1 MSKLNKSIPA
11 CLRVVKTN
19 LQKPSALGV
28 SENGQCM
35 AIGFERG
42 NVSIYK
48 GDVARDK
55 TKAVK
60 NVTFGTAAI
69 RGIAFKQTGK
79 VTQMFVCSDS
89 GVFLYTIQ
97 GRDKEFKSTL
107 DTTTGTTLTT
117 CCWLQTGHNEG
128 YFMVGRDDAIYCYTI
143 DGRAPCYAFDGRK
156 FLIRWFRSHLLM
168 VTAPVRE
175 NASNQK

>member
-1 MSKLNKSIPA
+1 LNKLNKSTPA

-19 LQKPSALGV
+19 LQKPMALGV
-28 SENGQCM
+28 SENGQCL

-55 TKAVK
+55 SKTVR
-60 NVTFGTAAI
+60 NLIFGTAAI
-69 RGIAFKQTGK
+69 RGIAFKQTGR

-89 GVFLYTIQ
+89 GVFLFTIQ
-97 GRDKEFKSTL
+97 GRDKEFK
-107 DTTTGTTLTT
+107 
-117 CCWLQTGHNEG
+117 
-128 YFMVGRDDAIYCYTI
+128 YTI

-156 FLIRWFRSHLLM
+156 VLIRWFRSHLLM
-168 VTAPVRE
+168 VTAPFHD
-175 NASNQK
+175 NLFQQK